1 MEGATYVYWAM
12 KGLWM
17 QVVEDNEANDE
28 QGDDGG
34 VEEEKLHGCE
44 KRGND
49 KPEITKASDE
59 NFGSLTDE
67 VEDESRRH
75 CTSVSGVVK
84 DENEAAVDDFGNNA
98 PIPEEVEA
106 YDDGD
111 GDSMEDEETVRDEI
125 ENQVVKNL
133 VGMLEQWIEDQIE
146 GAARIVLAKD

>member
-1 MEGATYVYWAM
+1 MKLMMSKATMEELRKRSCMDAKKEGTISP
-12 KGLWM
+12 
-17 QVVEDNEANDE
+17 
-28 QGDDGG
+28 
-34 VEEEKLHGCE
+34 KLQ
-44 KRGND
+44 
-49 KPEITKASDE
+49 KP
-59 NFGSLTDE
+59 DE